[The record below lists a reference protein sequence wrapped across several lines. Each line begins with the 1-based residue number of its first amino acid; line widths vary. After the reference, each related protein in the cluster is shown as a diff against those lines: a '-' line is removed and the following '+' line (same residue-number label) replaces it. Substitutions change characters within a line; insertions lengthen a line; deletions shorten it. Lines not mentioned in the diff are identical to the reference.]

1 MDLIIIET
9 PSKIFISD
17 VLQSWE
23 TSYLCNYFIDGK
35 KPEKSFKRNWYMVE
49 SIPQTIQCEKSQ
61 PAINKRYELIDESM
75 ESDKIKKRLE
85 IKEIK
90 IDSDGY
96 WKDEFAPLRSLYTM
110 KYDEQPSILESV
122 EFHIKEHRKIDVEV
136 DFFGFKYAVQKTQW
150 DSDGFIDLTQE
161 NVSYDLLDE
170 IQSPSLLL
178 PLRPAF
184 LTSSQSYK
192 IIRKYVQDN
201 INPKAASI
209 TSDYDFC
216 FTVQRKIKI
225 EPIKYTYD
233 ANNSI
238 FDKKKKRPKYITAY
252 RNDRK
257 VTLFEMTTEEKPY
270 QGYTPI
276 KGFSGQNV
284 KELKENIDK
293 FLSELMEIINK
304 ETKDCPTCNGCGII
318 EI

>member
-1 MDLIIIET
+1 MDLLIIET
-9 PSKIFISD
+9 PSKTFISD
-17 VLQSWE
+17 VLEEWHSSSLE
-23 TSYLCNYFIDGK
+23 SYFINGK
-35 KPEKSFKRNWYMVE
+35 KPEKSFKKNWFIIDKFPEIVE
-49 SIPQTIQCEKSQ
+49 REVTP
-61 PAINKRYELIDESM
+61 PHINERYELIDMSM
-75 ESDKIKKRLE
+75 ASDKIKKRLE
-85 IKEIK
+85 IGDIK
-90 IDSDGY
+90 IDSNGY
-96 WKDEFAPLRSLYTM
+96 WKDEFAPLRSLYTRKWDTPPPVM
-110 KYDEQPSILESV
+110 QTV
-122 EFHIKEHRKIDVEV
+122 EFTVREHRKIDVEV
-136 DFFGFKYAVQKTQW
+136 DFFGFKYAVKKTQW

-161 NVSYDLLDE
+161 DVSYDLLDE